1 MTLFSCLWKN
11 RIAKWIVICSLF
23 FPMFSSIS
31 CLSTKSKQDTHHQL
45 APLGDDIVAL
55 PETIW
60 SPSQRRNLATYYYL
74 SAEQLSLSGKIKESY
89 PLYEAAYNLDPN
101 GFLGGKMIASKAA
114 LGDVALAQKDAN
126 KMALLYP
133 EDANIH
139 FLFGRILL
147 VQGDFEEAILQ
158 FSETVRYDEHHEAAY
173 LALIE
178 LLLQKSNFKE
188 AEKSA
193 IKMTESL
200 PWSAHAWVQ
209 LTRVYLL
216 SKQLTKALQASTKA
230 YELHEDRP
238 ELVLLHALTLEM
250 NGESRKAIPLF
261 EQLFR
266 MNPNNEELLAG
277 IVDLYRKIGDL
288 EEALKLIDS
297 MKVDKSEPTHAA
309 IVFQKAIL
317 LWELDRHKES
327 LELISKLVEQ
337 FPESDRFLYMQAWA
351 LEHTGQFEPA
361 LKAYKSLPEGSSFVA
376 PSRLRQAIILLEL
389 KQYAQAQKITED
401 ILVVKKGDWQA
412 SMLLANIHADQ
423 KRFSQAIEILQQ
435 ALQLNPEEVRIL
447 FMIGVY
453 QEQNGE
459 WTSGVDTMKKVISQ
473 DPQNASA
480 MNFLGYL
487 YAEKGVELDE
497 AERLISLALKLKP
510 DDGYYMD
517 SLGWVFYQKGDYTKA
532 LDLLLKAAEK
542 VPDEGIIYEHIGDVY
557 MKLKDKDKAKDFYLK
572 ASLNKVEERDKP
584 RLREKLKLHNLSVP
598 DSLK

>member
-1 MTLFSCLWKN
+1 MILFKHLCISKTAPRTVLCGLFVPMLFSL
-11 RIAKWIVICSLF
+11 
-23 FPMFSSIS
+23 S
-31 CLSTKSKQDTHHQL
+31 CLSTKSKQDAHHQL

-74 SAEQLSLSGKIKESY
+74 SAEQLSLSGKVKESY

-178 LLLQKSNFKE
+178 LQLQKSDFKE

-309 IVFQKAIL
+309 IIFQKAIL

-327 LELISKLVEQ
+327 LELISMLVEQ

-351 LEHTGQFEPA
+351 LEHTKQFELA

-389 KQYAQAQKITED
+389 KQYAQAQTITEA
-401 ILVVKKGDWQA
+401 ILAAKKDDWQA

-423 KRFSQAIEILQQ
+423 KQLAQAIEVLQQ
-435 ALQLNPEEVRIL
+435 ALKLNPEEVRIL

-459 WTSGVDTMKKVISQ
+459 WSSGVETMKKVISQ
-473 DPQNASA
+473 DPKNASA

-517 SLGWVFYQKGDYTKA
+517 SLGWVFFQKGDYTKA

-542 VPDEGIIYEHIGDVY
+542 APDEGIIYEHIGDVY
-557 MKLKDKDKAKDFYLK
+557 IKLNNKDKAKDFYMK
-572 ASLNKVEERDKP
+572 ASVNKVEERDKL
-584 RLREKLKLHNLSVP
+584 RLREKLKLYNLPVP